1 MNTYYF
7 LEKEASRR
15 MAEFQQWA
23 KQNRLAIL
31 AQQGARRETQKL
43 KPRWFGTLLRISP
56 LSYVGRRLM
65 EADPG
70 AIPQ

>member
-7 LEKEASRR
+7 LEKEAWRR

-31 AQQGARRETQKL
+31 AQQGARRETQSL
-43 KPRWFGTLLRISP
+43 KPRWFVVLLRIST
-56 LSYVGRRLM
+56 LNHLGRRSM
-65 EADPG
+65 AASPG
-70 AIPQ
+70 VAPQ

>member
-7 LEKEASRR
+7 LEKETWRR

-31 AQQGARRETQKL
+31 AQQGARRETQTL
-43 KPRWFGTLLRISP
+43 KPRWFATLLRISA
-56 LSYVGRRLM
+56 LNAATARGGATRRVC
-65 EADPG
+65 G
-70 AIPQ
+70 